1 MIPKLSY
8 EFVVREGYE
17 ILFPFGIKKM
27 RFRSA
32 NNIKA
37 NFFGLINTTDYNDF
51 EFPVINGK
59 SPNYFKFKMIE
70 GVVGSGVAVL
80 IEEIGGVPDPS
91 YFGDELSREKIDEL
105 REAYKNLINEES
117 AT

>member
-1 MIPKLSY
+1 MISKLSY
-8 EFVVREGYE
+8 EFTVREGYE

-27 RFRSA
+27 RFRSK

-37 NFFGLINTTDYNDF
+37 NFFGLINTVDYNDF

-59 SPNYFKFKMIE
+59 SPNYFKFKLVE
-70 GVVGSGVAVL
+70 GVTGSGVAVL

-91 YFGDELSREKIDEL
+91 YFGDELTQEKIDKL
-105 REAYKNLINEES
+105 RDAYNELINGVEG
-117 AT
+117 